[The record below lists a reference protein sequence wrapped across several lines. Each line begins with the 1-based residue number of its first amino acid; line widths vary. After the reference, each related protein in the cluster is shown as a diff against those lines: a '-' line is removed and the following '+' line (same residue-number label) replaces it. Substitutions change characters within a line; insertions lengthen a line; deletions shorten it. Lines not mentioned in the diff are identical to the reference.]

1 MRDIYQYSTKKGKKM
16 IKKLKTIIST
26 SIILSVLVLLGVSFL
41 PSSSET
47 IAQKK
52 SGINIHPTADVH
64 PSVILEGRVT
74 VGPYTKIDIGTII
87 TGNVTIGHHTLIRC
101 NVTIRGTNKIGN
113 YTHIYDN
120 VNIEGG
126 RPAKVGSSRAQVPD
140 RSIIS
145 DGCWI
150 NHGATM
156 HGTQVGDGGAVGL
169 NACCDYNTRIGTG
182 AILANGSAT
191 HVDQVIP
198 DNCFAEGVPAVVKKK
213 NITEADRLDYFGVL
227 PSGWTRYEAENIEA
241 SIRKKKGIQ

>member
-1 MRDIYQYSTKKGKKM
+1 M
-16 IKKLKTIIST
+16 IKKRQTIIRT
-26 SIILSVLVLLGVSFL
+26 TIILSVLVLLVVSFL

-47 IAQKK
+47 IARKK
-52 SGINIHPTADVH
+52 SGNNIHPTADIH

-74 VGPYTKIDIGTII
+74 VGPYTKIDAGTII

-126 RPAKVGSSRAQVPD
+126 RPAKVGSSKAQVPD
-140 RSIIS
+140 RSIIG

-198 DNCFAEGVPAVVKKK
+198 DNCFAEGVPAAIKKD
-213 NITEADRLDYFGVL
+213 NITEEDRLDYFGVL
-227 PSGWTRYEAENIEA
+227 PSGWTRYEAKNIEA

>member
-1 MRDIYQYSTKKGKKM
+1 MSIKIQQRRVKKM
-16 IKKLKTIIST
+16 IEKPKSMIRTI
-26 SIILSVLVLLGVSFL
+26 IILSILVLLGACFL
-41 PSSSET
+41 LSSSKT
-47 IAQKK
+47 IAQKQ

-74 VGPYTKIDIGTII
+74 VGPYTRIDIGTII

-140 RSIIS
+140 RSIIG

-156 HGTQVGDGGAVGL
+156 HGTQVGDGAPR
-169 NACCDYNTRIGTG
+169 T
-182 AILANGSAT
+182 
-191 HVDQVIP
+191 
-198 DNCFAEGVPAVVKKK
+198 
-213 NITEADRLDYFGVL
+213 
-227 PSGWTRYEAENIEA
+227 
-241 SIRKKKGIQ
+241 

>member
-1 MRDIYQYSTKKGKKM
+1 M
-16 IKKLKTIIST
+16 IEKRKTLIGT
-26 SIILSVLVLLGVSFL
+26 TTILGILVLLGASFL

-47 IAQKK
+47 IAQRK

-64 PSVILEGRVT
+64 PSVILEGKVT
-74 VGPYTKIDIGTII
+74 VGPYTRIDIGTII

-126 RPAKVGSSRAQVPD
+126 RPAKVGSSRAEVPD
-140 RSIIS
+140 SSIIG

-156 HGTQVGDGGAVGL
+156 HGTQIGDGGAVGL
-169 NACCDYNTRIGTG
+169 NACCDYNTRLGRG
-182 AILANGSAT
+182 AVLANGSAT
-191 HVDQVIP
+191 HVDQIIP
-198 DNCFAEGVPAVVKKK
+198 DNCFAEGVPAVIKKK
-213 NITEADRLDYFGVL
+213 NITEEDRLNYFGVL
-227 PSGWTRYEAENIEA
+227 PSGWTRYEAEKIEQ
-241 SIRKKKGIQ
+241 SIRRSKGIQ

>member
-1 MRDIYQYSTKKGKKM
+1 M
-16 IKKLKTIIST
+16 IQKRQTIVGT
-26 SIILSVLVLLGVSFL
+26 AIILGVLVLFSVLFL
-41 PSSSET
+41 PNSPKT
-47 IAQKK
+47 MAQKK

-64 PSVILEGRVT
+64 PSVILQGRIT

-140 RSIIS
+140 RSVIG

-156 HGTQVGDGGAVGL
+156 HGTQVADGGALGL
-169 NACCDYNTRIGTG
+169 NACCDYNTRIGRG

-191 HVDQVIP
+191 HINQVIP
-198 DNCFAEGVPAVVKKK
+198 DNSFAEGVPAVVKKE
-213 NITEADRLDYFGVL
+213 NITDEDRLDYFGLL
-227 PSGWTRYEAENIEA
+227 PSAWTRYEAERIEA
-241 SIRKKKGIQ
+241 NIRKRKDIQ

>member
-1 MRDIYQYSTKKGKKM
+1 VIQNRKENNMVEKRKTLIGA
-16 IKKLKTIIST
+16 TIIF
-26 SIILSVLVLLGVSFL
+26 SILVLLGTSFL
-41 PSSSET
+41 PNSSET
-47 IAQKK
+47 IAQRK

-74 VGPYTKIDIGTII
+74 VGPYTRIDIGTII

-140 RSIIS
+140 RSIIG

-156 HGTQVGDGGAVGL
+156 HGTQIGDGGAVGL
-169 NACCDYNTRIGTG
+169 NACCDYNTRLGKG

-191 HVDQVIP
+191 HVDQIIP
-198 DNCFAEGVPAVVKKK
+198 DNCFAEGVPAVIKKK
-213 NITEADRLDYFGVL
+213 NITEEDRLDYFGVL
-227 PSGWTRYEAENIEA
+227 PSGWTRYEAEKIEQ
-241 SIRKKKGIQ
+241 SIRRKKGV

>member
-1 MRDIYQYSTKKGKKM
+1 M
-16 IKKLKTIIST
+16 IKKQKALIGAAM
-26 SIILSVLVLLGVSFL
+26 ILSVFALLGTSFL
-41 PSSSET
+41 PSSSKT

-64 PSVILEGRVT
+64 PSVILEGKVT
-74 VGPYTKIDIGTII
+74 VGPYTRIDIGTII

-140 RSIIS
+140 SSIIG

-156 HGTQVGDGGAVGL
+156 HGTQIGDGGAVGL
-169 NACCDYNTRIGTG
+169 NACCDYNTRLGKG
-182 AILANGSAT
+182 AVLANGSAT
-191 HVDQVIP
+191 HVDQIIP
-198 DNCFAEGVPAVVKKK
+198 DNCFAEGVPAVIKKE
-213 NITEADRLDYFGVL
+213 NITEEDRLDYFGVL
-227 PSGWTRYEAENIEA
+227 PSGWTRYEAQKIEQ
-241 SIRKKKGIQ
+241 SIRRKKGVQ